1 MSDLMV
7 SEATLR
13 INGLARQMRR
23 WKMSD
28 LIERLRSDEWAS
40 NATLRREAA
49 DEIEA
54 LRSYLEEE
62 REKNE
67 KQVRMTM
74 DAHAEIER
82 LRKDRLCR
90 CADEVRC
97 EMKAEI
103 ERLRKQKKV
112 AVDALFSICQS
123 DWGIGHSIAKPAHDA
138 IKKLAAVEEQ
148 DDE

>member
-1 MSDLMV
+1 MM
-7 SEATLR
+7 
-13 INGLARQMRR
+13 
-23 WKMSD
+23 MSD
-28 LIERLRSDEWAS
+28 LIKRLRTERSVYDAELAD
-40 NATLRREAA
+40 EAA
-49 DEIEA
+49 NEIEQ
-54 LRSYLEEE
+54 LRAGCDRLHGYIA
-62 REKNE
+62 EK
-67 KQVRMTM
+67 
-74 DAHAEIER
+74 DAEIER